1 MRRRLIGSRWVA
13 FTRGATAEK
22 RVRSVELRRDMTPA
36 EKVLWCA
43 LRMRRRRVKFR
54 RQHVIAGLS
63 VDFYAPQIGLVIEV
77 DGAVHHDQIAED
89 AARTT
94 ALEGLGL
101 TVIRFRNDEVLDDLD
116 RVIRLLDTTIEA
128 MGATHS
134 PSRP

>member
-54 RQHVIAGLS
+54 RQHVIAGLI

-77 DGAVHHDQIAED
+77 DGAVHDDQIAED

-94 ALEGLGL
+94 VLEGLGL
-101 TVIRFRNDEVLDDLD
+101 TVVRFRNDEVLDDLD